1 MTDPIFI
8 HQTAWSTPSNIK
20 FAMTNRRGG
29 ISAAPYD
36 SFNLGEHVHDALMNV
51 KQNREIL
58 NTKLKLPS
66 APLYLHQVHGNKVIH
81 SRDYFPGVEADAIV
95 CDERKRVLAIMTADC
110 LPILICNQRGTEVA
124 AIHAG
129 WRSLASGIIEK
140 TLQKM
145 KTPPSQLRAWL
156 GPCIQQS
163 AYEVGEEVRDA
174 FIQLDPIHQEA
185 FTENTAN
192 PDSKFQFDIQQVAES
207 ELKKFGLDHITRDAS
222 CTFERNDLFF
232 SYRRDGQ
239 TGRMAAL
246 IWMES

>member
-1 MTDPIFI
+1 MKERIFI
-8 HQTAWSTPSNIK
+8 HQTQWATPSNIQ
-20 FAMTNRRGG
+20 FAMTTRRGG
-29 ISAAPYD
+29 VSSKPYD
-36 SFNLGEHVHDALMNV
+36 TFNLGEHVHDSLVIV

-58 NTKLKLPS
+58 NSQLSLPS

-129 WRSLASGIIEK
+129 WRSLACGIIEN
-140 TLQKM
+140 TINKM

-156 GPCIQQS
+156 GPCIQQPS
-163 AYEVGEEVRDA
+163 YEVGEDVLNA
-174 FIQLDPIHQEA
+174 FIKLNPLHRQAFILNPSSKYQLD
-185 FTENTAN
+185 
-192 PDSKFQFDIQQVAES
+192 IQRVAET
-207 ELKKFGLDHITRDAS
+207 ELNHFGLDVITRDTS
-222 CTFERNDLFF
+222 CTFKQDDRFF

-246 IWMES
+246 IWMET